1 MIHSASGPA
10 RFDNPA
16 RLADAIVEKVGKTV
30 MLALPLGLGKAN
42 HIANALY
49 TKAAADPSIRL
60 TIFTA
65 LTLEAPR
72 AKNEL
77 ERRFLDPIAQR
88 VFAGYPALDY
98 AAAIRAGHVPP
109 NIQINEFFFEAGQW
123 LGSPYAQQHYISANY
138 THALRYVLDR
148 GVNVVGQLVAHRA
161 EESAHPYSL
170 SCNPDLT
177 LDLLKLRHDGHAD
190 FLFAGQTNSEL
201 PFMLGDAAVRAE
213 EIDFLLE
220 SPATDFPLFAPP
232 REPISLADYAAGLY
246 AASIVPDGGTLQ
258 IGIGSLGEAVVQ
270 ALILRQSK
278 NAKYCKL
285 LSRLRPDAAQ
295 ETRQE
300 TNQETARATALHS
313 EPFDIGLYGC
323 SELFVEGMLD
333 LYRAGILKREVDGVV
348 LHAGFFVGSRAFY
361 RALREM
367 PREIAAKF
375 AMTSISYVNELYHDE
390 DAKRHARVKARFLN
404 DAMMAT
410 LLGDV
415 ISDGLEDGRIV
426 SGVGGQYNFIA
437 QAFALEGARSVI
449 MLPAIR
455 RTKGKDQSNI
465 RWRYGH
471 TTIPRHLRDII
482 VTEYGIA
489 DIRGKSDRD
498 VIATMLAITD
508 SRFQDEL
515 LREAKDAGKIERSFE
530 LAKASRDNTP
540 DAIERML
547 KPAADAGL
555 LPQFPFDTDFT
566 AVEQRLIPAL
576 QVLKSA
582 SPGKLA
588 TLFLR
593 GLAPRA
599 NDKDCL
605 DRLGLAHPKSASEWL
620 YAALVRGALNAGGP
634 GT

>member
-1 MIHSASGPA
+1 MIHSAAGPT

-16 RLADAIVEKVGKTV
+16 RLADAIVEKVGKTI

-42 HIANALY
+42 HVANALY
-49 TKAAADPSIRL
+49 AKATADPSIRL

-77 ERRFLDPIAQR
+77 ERRFLEPIAQR

-98 AAAIRAGHVPP
+98 AAAIHAGNVPP

-148 GVNVVGQLVAHRA
+148 GVNVVGQLVAHRSA
-161 EESAHPYSL
+161 EAPRPYSL

-177 LDLLKLRHDGHAD
+177 LDLLKLRRDGRVD

-201 PFMLGDAAVRAE
+201 PFMPGEAAIAAE
-213 EIDFLLE
+213 ELDFLLE
-220 SPATDFPLFAPP
+220 SPASDFPLFAPP
-232 REPISLADYAAGLY
+232 REPVSLTDYAAGIY
-246 AASIVPDGGTLQ
+246 AASVVPDGGTLQ
-258 IGIGSLGEAVVQ
+258 IGIGSLGDAVVQ
-270 ALILRQSK
+270 ALVLRQSK
-278 NAKYCKL
+278 NDEFRKL
-285 LSRLRPDAAQ
+285 LARLRPEAMPD
-295 ETRQE
+295 
-300 TNQETARATALHS
+300 TALHS

-323 SELFVEGMLD
+323 SEMFVEGMLD
-333 LYRAGILKREVDGVV
+333 LFRAGILKREVDGVV
-348 LHAGFFVGSRAFY
+348 LHAGFFIGSRAFY

-367 PREIAAKF
+367 PREIASKF
-375 AMTSISYVNELYHDE
+375 AMTSISNVNELYHDE
-390 DAKRHARVKARFLN
+390 GAKRRARVKARFLN

-410 LLGDV
+410 VLGDV

-437 QAFALEGARSVI
+437 QGFALEGARSVI

-455 RTKGKDQSNI
+455 TAKGKDQSNI

-471 TTIPRHLRDII
+471 TTIPRHLRDMI

-498 VIATMLAITD
+498 VIAAMLAITD
-508 SRFQDEL
+508 SRFQNEL
-515 LREAKDAGKIERSFE
+515 LRQAKDASKIERSFE
-530 LAKASRDNTP
+530 LPKVSRDNTP
-540 DAIERML
+540 DAVERAL
-547 KPAADAGL
+547 KPAVDAGL
-555 LPQFPFDTDFT
+555 LPTFPFGTDFT
-566 AVEQRLIPAL
+566 VVEQRLIPAL
-576 QVLKSA
+576 EVLKSA
-582 SPGKLA
+582 SLRQLA

-593 GLAPRA
+593 GLSPRSK
-599 NDKDCL
+599 DSDCL
-605 DRLGLAHPKSASEWL
+605 ERLGLAQPKIASERL
-620 YAALVRGALNAGGP
+620 YAALVRGALDARRQR
-634 GT
+634 